1 MTSEAPLDEPRLDEP
16 RRRDRAVS
24 DPRWIE
30 ALLRVARFG
39 VLGGC
44 ADGRPHLNPNLFAY
58 DAGRR
63 EIYFHTARTGAT
75 PSLVGRQSEMAF
87 CAMRAGRVLP
97 APNALDFS
105 IEYASVVVRGR
116 VRRLTDRDPARR
128 ALQALLDKYAPH
140 LEPGRDYRPIQDEE
154 LARTAV
160 YALRIRSWS
169 GKREPKRGGGSS
181 S

>member
-1 MTSEAPLDEPRLDEP
+1 MRPEPRVDEP
-16 RRRDRAVS
+16 RRRDRAVT

-44 ADGRPHLNPNLFAY
+44 ADGRPHLNPNLFVY
-58 DAGRR
+58 DPERR
-63 EIYFHTARTGAT
+63 EIYFHTARAGAT
-75 PSLVGRQSEMAF
+75 PSLVDGRPPEVAF

-97 APNALDFS
+97 APKALDFS

-116 VRRLTDRDPARR
+116 VRRLREAAEARR
-128 ALQALLDKYAPH
+128 ALQALLDKYAPD
-140 LEPGRDYRPIQDEE
+140 LRPGRDYRAIQEDEI
-154 LARTAV
+154 ARTAV

-169 GKREPKRGGGSS
+169 GKRER
-181 S
+181 

>member
-1 MTSEAPLDEPRLDEP
+1 MTSEPRLDEP

-44 ADGRPHLNPNLFAY
+44 ADGRPHMNPNLFVY
-58 DAGRR
+58 DPESR

-75 PSLVGRQSEMAF
+75 PTLVDRQPEMAF
-87 CAMRAGRVLP
+87 CAMRAGPVLP

-116 VRRLTDRDPARR
+116 VRRIRDFGEASR
-128 ALQALLDKYAPH
+128 ALQALLDKYAPE
-140 LEPGRDYRPIQDEE
+140 LRPGRDYRAIQEEE

-169 GKREPKRGGGSS
+169 GKREKERP
-181 S
+181 

>member
-1 MTSEAPLDEPRLDEP
+1 MTSEPRLDEP
-16 RRRDRAVS
+16 RRRDRAIS

-30 ALLRVARFG
+30 AFLRVARFG

-44 ADGRPHLNPNLFAY
+44 ADARPHLNPNLFVY
-58 DAGRR
+58 DAERR
-63 EIYFHTARTGAT
+63 ELYFHTARTGAT
-75 PSLVGRQSEMAF
+75 ASLVDRQPEMAF

-116 VRRLTDRDPARR
+116 VRRLMDGGQARR
-128 ALQALLDKYAPH
+128 ALQALLDKYAPD
-140 LEPGRDYRPIQDEE
+140 LEPGRDYRRIQDAE

-169 GKREPKRGGGSS
+169 GKREKSRPRP
-181 S
+181 